1 MKNVWRL
8 KWLTLVLVCAGW
20 VLPALAQS
28 APPTPDPWESF
39 NRKVFGF
46 NEALDSTLIQPVARV
61 YREKTPD
68 LVRTGVSNFF
78 GNLRDLWSAI
88 NSALQAKPGPTLD
101 NAGRFVINT
110 TLGIYGLFDVATHMG
125 LERHTEDFGQTL
137 GRWGVPTGPYVVL
150 PLFGPSTVRDG
161 IGLIPDSRGNL
172 INQVDD
178 VSERNVLWVSN
189 LIDRRAQLLPLT
201 DQADRIAL
209 DKYTFTRDAYL
220 QKRLND
226 VYDGD
231 PPETADPT
239 EVDSGADAPK
249 SNP

>member
-1 MKNVWRL
+1 MKNAWRL
-8 KWLTLVLVCAGW
+8 KCLTLVLAWAGLA
-20 VLPALAQS
+20 LPALAQS
-28 APPTPDPWESF
+28 AAPTPDPWESF